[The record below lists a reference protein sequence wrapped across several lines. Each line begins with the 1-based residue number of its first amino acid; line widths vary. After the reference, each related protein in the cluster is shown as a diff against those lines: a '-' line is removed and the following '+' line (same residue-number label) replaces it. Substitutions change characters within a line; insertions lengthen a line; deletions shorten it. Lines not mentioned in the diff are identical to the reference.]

1 MSPLATISLGSTAL
15 PGGMNTALNDSGDKD
30 DTYQRLDQVAAEEE
44 DDTQLL
50 GRKAT
55 ERKKKRF
62 TVNEEE

>member
-15 PGGMNTALNDSGDKD
+15 PGGMNTALNDSGDKAD
-30 DTYQRLDQVAAEEE
+30 GYQRMDQVAAEEEEE

-55 ERKKKRF
+55 
-62 TVNEEE
+62 